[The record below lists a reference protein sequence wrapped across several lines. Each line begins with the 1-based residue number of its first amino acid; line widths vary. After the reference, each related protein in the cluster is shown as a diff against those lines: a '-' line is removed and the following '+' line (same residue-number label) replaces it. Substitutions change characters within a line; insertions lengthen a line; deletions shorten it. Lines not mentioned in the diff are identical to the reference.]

1 MSNLKLKLGSLND
14 ATSIETPE
22 ASKYDGRVEIHGKIN
37 LKQFFYLGGESDA
50 DTVKITIHVNGIRFR
65 KNDQSE
71 WQDKL
76 TLFNNANIG
85 GNEVI
90 DSKGRMKI
98 RLQGID
104 APELHFRPSI
114 PRGLDNEQREKFKN
128 LNREFRQHG
137 GRAIHL

>member
-1 MSNLKLKLGSLND
+1 MTNLKLKLDSLND
-14 ATSIETPE
+14 TISIETSQT
-22 ASKYDGRVEIHGKIN
+22 SKYDGRVEIHGKID

-50 DTVKITIHVNGIRFR
+50 DTVKITMYVNGIRFR

-76 TLFNNANIG
+76 TLFNNAKIG
-85 GNEVI
+85 ANKII

-104 APELHFRPSI
+104 APEYTSVLQF
-114 PRGLDNEQREKFKN
+114 QVV
-128 LNREFRQHG
+128 
-137 GRAIHL
+137 